1 MRQRR
6 FSTQAKAS
14 SKLRI
19 RARTLPRFN
28 RRDDWC
34 KMVQFEIKKDSK
46 ECYYKPLAAG
56 YYRSYDGSESTCTI
70 GNVATGW
77 LSRNYNDPSR
87 RETRTATN

>member
-1 MRQRR
+1 MGG
-6 FSTQAKAS
+6 SMAS
-14 SKLRI
+14 EYQGATTTVFDTSKSEQQTENS
-19 RARTLPRFN
+19 RTYIAAFQSV
-28 RRDDWC
+28 DDWC

-77 LSRNYNDPSR
+77 LSRN
-87 RETRTATN
+87 